1 MESAPC
7 DQWVSSPW
15 RRPRGQGPLPC
26 PSVTATEPAVHP
38 EPASLELTEVVQ
50 RTESRWEA
58 GVAVL
63 AAAALQGVLP
73 EHLTVGPNW
82 LLPTREIA
90 LLGPLLLANRSHGHA
105 RSGRL
110 WRRISV
116 ASIALVNVA
125 NIASLALLIH
135 SLLNGSKSS
144 GKQLILAAIGIWLT
158 SLIVFALWYWQ
169 VDRGGPVA
177 RCNPDQP
184 KPDLFFPQM
193 ANPELASPDWAP
205 TFVDYAYV
213 SLTNCMAFSPTD
225 TMPLTRRIKTIMG
238 AQSLV
243 SLATIAIVGSRAV
256 NILN

>member
-1 MESAPC
+1 MPSSRPAAGPRPSEDKAP
-7 DQWVSSPW
+7 
-15 RRPRGQGPLPC
+15 
-26 PSVTATEPAVHP
+26 
-38 EPASLELTEVVQ
+38 
-50 RTESRWEA
+50 RTETRWEA
-58 GVAVL
+58 AVAVL
-63 AAAALQGVLP
+63 AAAGLQGILP

-82 LLPTREIA
+82 LLPTLEIA
-90 LLGPLLLANRSHGHA
+90 LLGPLLVANRAEAGMSRSHW
-105 RSGRL
+105 
-110 WRRISV
+110 WRRVSV
-116 ASIALVNVA
+116 VSIAMVNAA
-125 NIASLALLIH
+125 NIASLGLLIH

-177 RCNPDQP
+177 RCLTDQA

-193 ANPELASPDWAP
+193 ANPEVADAGWSP
-205 TFVDYAYV
+205 TFVDYLYV

-225 TMPLTRRIKTIMG
+225 TMPLTPRAKLLMG